1 MGDSLDT
8 VPFNHSWYETLNG
21 GAGLFAL
28 AVAIIFVFI
37 IIIVFIIRIIQLPR
51 LRQQVIDDFS
61 VVDNTRSVPTR
72 ILKVIIFLLLT
83 AGLVGVIYFNI
94 SKMIYDSPKISV
106 ALIKNNMMAP
116 FMLFC
121 NGEKRSLKYTS
132 AEYYPAI
139 NGISESAPIDLVQQ
153 FSIIS
158 GKNGEC
164 QFFNGTMFL
173 KPISDSSEGTYSL
186 SFIGDASGII
196 VFIGDNNTN
205 MDWTLTIPQGNLLSN
220 VGVQVLEGNGGTIQY
235 TETRHTDLNENVDRS
250 FQISVI
256 ETVIIEPALNG
267 TRINVTIFEPRIV
280 TNQVEN
286 PSITLADL
294 FSDGNVEL
302 GTWEKE
308 EKEVDIDTKTSIL
321 SNQAEFKNLL
331 SKYYVETD
339 YYEHAVENIIL
350 CEILKMIIKDDN
362 ANMQHIKDQ
371 I

>member
-1 MGDSLDT
+1 MGDSLDS
-8 VPFNHSWYETLNG
+8 VSFNHSWYETLNG

-51 LRQQVIDDFS
+51 FRQQVIDDFS

-106 ALIKNNMMAP
+106 ALIKNNKAP
-116 FMLFC
+116 SMLFC
-121 NGEKRSLKYTS
+121 NGKERSLKYTY
-132 AEYYPAI
+132 AEYNPAI
-139 NGISESAPIDLVQQ
+139 NGISESIDLAQQ

-158 GKNGEC
+158 GIYGEC

-173 KPISDSSEGTYSL
+173 KPISDSSRGTYSL
-186 SFIGDASGII
+186 SFIGDTSGII

-205 MDWTLTIPQGNLLSN
+205 MNWTLNIPQGNLLSD
-220 VGVQVLEGNGGTIQY
+220 VGVQV
-235 TETRHTDLNENVDRS
+235 

-256 ETVIIEPALNG
+256 ETSDITVPALNG
-267 TRINVTIFEPRIV
+267 TRIDVTIIEPRIV
-280 TNQVEN
+280 INQVEN

-294 FSDGNVEL
+294 FSNVGGYLGIWGIFGFLFGSSKMDPFGFVARFVFIKQDREKLLKELKSDGNVEL
-302 GTWEKE
+302 GTWAKE
-308 EKEVDIDTKTSIL
+308 EKEVDINTKTSIL

-339 YYEHAVENIIL
+339 YYEHAVENV
-350 CEILKMIIKDDN
+350 
-362 ANMQHIKDQ
+362 
-371 I
+371 